1 LDESGSSSED
11 GLGIPISYKYEVGLD
26 AKFKSFNDRDSPIC
40 FDAFK
45 KYIQPPTIGSNGEDD
60 NAYVLVD
67 EIDKVKL
74 VNLKN

>member
-1 LDESGSSSED
+1 MDESGSSSED

-45 KYIQPPTIGSNGEDD
+45 KYILPPTIG
-60 NAYVLVD
+60 
-67 EIDKVKL
+67 
-74 VNLKN
+74 